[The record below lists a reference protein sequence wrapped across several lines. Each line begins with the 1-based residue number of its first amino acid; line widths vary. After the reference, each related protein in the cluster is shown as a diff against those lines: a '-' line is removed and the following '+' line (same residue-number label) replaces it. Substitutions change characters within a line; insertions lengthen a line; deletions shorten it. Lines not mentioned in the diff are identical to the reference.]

1 MGSVSMIQSI
11 SLLNFQSH
19 ESSLLE
25 FDPGVNVIIGDSD
38 SGKTSILR
46 ALTWVL
52 TNRPTG
58 EAFRRNGSGSTSVT
72 VDTSDGAITRVR
84 SDRENLYY
92 GVNAEKLAAI
102 GTSVPEP
109 VSKVLNMDADL
120 NLQRQLDAPFLLS
133 CSAGEVAQRLNS
145 VVGLDDI
152 DIGLASAQ
160 RRVRQHQAGFE
171 QAEKQCGVLTEQ
183 VDSFTYLVEMEQEV
197 SQLEQQFKVL
207 QTIQSQ
213 VGSLEGILLSAQDAI
228 TALNALPDVAVLLL
242 QVRDVDQ
249 QLENYNRVYGQARG
263 LSDAVEDVLMI
274 TDALGKIAD
283 ISELL
288 GAVWAGEEI
297 LRQLREYVELVQLGE
312 DLMHSQIAMYREIG
326 VAEDQIVRGEERLRK
341 EFPTV
346 CPLCGRKGKK

>member
-1 MGSVSMIQSI
+1 MIQKIELS
-11 SLLNFQSH
+11 NFQSH
-19 ESSLLE
+19 QNTVLE
-25 FDPGVNVIIGDSD
+25 LDPGVNVIIGDSD
-38 SGKTSILR
+38 SGKTSIIR
-46 ALTWVL
+46 ALMWVL

-58 EAFRRNGSGSTSVT
+58 EAFRRNGSISTSVT
-72 VDTSDGAITRVR
+72 IDTSDGAITRVR

-92 GVNAEKLAAI
+92 GINAEKLAAI

-152 DIGLASAQ
+152 DVGLASVQ

-171 QAEKQCGVLTEQ
+171 QAEKQCAILTEQ
-183 VDSFTYLVEMEQEV
+183 IESFAYLVDMEQGI
-197 SQLEQQFKVL
+197 SQLEQQFDAL
-207 QTIQSQ
+207 QTMQSQ
-213 VGSLEGILLSAQDAI
+213 IGSLQGILLSTQDAT
-228 TALNALPDVAVLLL
+228 TALNALPDVTMLLL
-242 QVRDVDQ
+242 QVYDVER

-263 LSDAVEDVLMI
+263 LSDAVEDVLTI

-283 ISELL
+283 VSGLLEVAQVVEEL
-288 GAVWAGEEI
+288 
-297 LRQLREYVELVQLGE
+297 LRQLRECGECVRLGE
-312 DLMHSQIAMYREIG
+312 DLMHSQITIHREIDI
-326 VAEDQIVRGEERLRK
+326 AEDQIVCGEERLRK